1 VLGLPSDVPEELKDL
16 SFVDLVKPNIATLF
30 GLGLS
35 PSLGVCLT
43 LALIIWLFRRDIR
56 EKPDITGALWLP
68 LLWLVIC
75 CSRPVSEW
83 LNIFGLPVSGAASVE
98 EGSPLDA
105 WFCFALIIAGSCVLV
120 KRQVRLSEIMSN
132 NGWLIVF
139 LLYCFI
145 SIAWS
150 DFPFVAFKRW
160 LKILG
165 HPIMALIVLTEPD
178 PLEALIRLMKRCAY
192 VVVPVSILW
201 IKYFPE
207 LGRGFSPWGG
217 AMNTGIAMDKNALGG
232 DLLILGYF
240 FFWYLLQTWQ
250 SERSRWR
257 RNELRL
263 IAGFSIGIWWLFS
276 QAHSA
281 TSSITLIVGILVV
294 VFVGSR
300 RINKN
305 FIGTYLLAALVLL
318 AIAELTFGLSGN
330 MSESLG
336 RGSDFSD
343 RKPLWTSLLGLH
355 TNPILGTGFE
365 SFWLGDRLR
374 QLQGIFFFIP
384 NEAHNGYL
392 ETYLTLGI
400 VGLLLLIGLFI
411 ATFRKIR
418 LELFRDFEWGRYRLG
433 FLAALILY
441 NWTEAAFKTLSPLW
455 FVFYLIATDYPRIL
469 LASAQASDAVESP
482 EEGRELVYADEP

>member
-1 VLGLPSDVPEELKDL
+1 MEL
-16 SFVDLVKPNIATLF
+16 VEPHIAAFF

-35 PSLGVCLT
+35 PSLSLCLT

-56 EKPDITGALWLP
+56 EKADVSNALWLP
-68 LLWLVIC
+68 LLWLVIG

-83 LNIFGLPVSGAASVE
+83 LNIFGLPVSGGTSVE

-105 WFCFALIIAGSCVLV
+105 SFCFALIIAGSCVLI
-120 KRQVRLSEIMSN
+120 KRQVRLSEIISN
-132 NGWLIVF
+132 NGWLILF

-145 SIAWS
+145 SLTWS
-150 DFPFVAFKRW
+150 DFPFIAFKRW

-165 HPIMALIVLTEPD
+165 HPIMALIVLTEPN
-178 PLEALIRLMKRCAY
+178 PEEALIRLMKRCAY

-217 AMNTGIAMDKNALGG
+217 GESNGIAPGKNALGA
-232 DLLILGYF
+232 DCMILGYF
-240 FFWYLLQTWQ
+240 FFWYLLKTWQ

-257 RNELRL
+257 RNELWL
-263 IAGFSIGIWWLFS
+263 TVGFLAAIWWLFS
-276 QAHSA
+276 EAHSA
-281 TSSITLIVGILVV
+281 TALTCLVVGILVV
-294 VFVGSR
+294 LFVGR
-300 RINKN
+300 RFINKN
-305 FIGTYLLAALVLL
+305 LIGTYMLAALVLL
-318 AIAELTFGLSGN
+318 VIGEATFGISSRF
-330 MSESLG
+330 SESLG

-343 RKPLWTSLLGLH
+343 RTPLWTSLLGLH

-365 SFWLGDRLR
+365 SFWLGKRPL
-374 QLQGIFFFIP
+374 QLEGMFYFIP

-392 ETYLTLGI
+392 ETYLTLGGI
-400 VGLLLLIGLFI
+400 GVFLLIGLFI

-418 LELFRDFEWGRYRLG
+418 LELFRNFEWGRYRLG

-455 FVFYLIATDYPRIL
+455 FVFYLIATDYPRVRL
-469 LASAQASDAVESP
+469 SSAQASDGVESA
-482 EEGRELVYADEP
+482 ELVYADES